1 MYKDVIDPG
10 LSHKTNFD
18 KLKRTEIQSMFSCN
32 NEVKLEIRKNK
43 ISRKHQVYLY
53 KSTYE

>member
-10 LSHKTNFD
+10 LSHKINFN